1 MGLDGD
7 GGVGVDRNHRRLIA
21 GDVGGVHHFRG
32 AAIRGRH
39 QAGRGRRQQ
48 GGGGGPRLSDRAAS
62 GSGSD
67 VVVVA

>member
-48 GGGGGPRLSDRAAS
+48 GGWTATV